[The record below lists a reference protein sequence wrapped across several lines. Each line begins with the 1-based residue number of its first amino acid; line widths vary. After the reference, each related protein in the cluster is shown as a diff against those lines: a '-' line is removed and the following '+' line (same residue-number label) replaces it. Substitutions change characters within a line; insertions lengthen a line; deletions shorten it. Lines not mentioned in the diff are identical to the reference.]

1 MKKINIMNKKLY
13 LILGVLVVLFS
24 SCSRCVECENDSYRN
39 GTAEGGPY
47 LEICADNFE
56 DNTEYR
62 DYIEYLED
70 ELGYICKNDLLN

>member
-1 MKKINIMNKKLY
+1 MKKIFY
-13 LILGVLVVLFS
+13 LFLGVLVVSFS
-24 SCSRCVECENDSYRN
+24 SCSRCVECENDGILNN